1 MSQHTIVDHVVF
13 ALLLV
18 LPFVEWKWSWPRYLA
33 KLAGG
38 DANARLN
45 HYRKLVAGE
54 WIPTLVLLFYWAFA
68 GRSLAD
74 LHLVGDA
81 SLRLGLGLLYIVA
94 LIGVLVRQRRALLA
108 RTDRRARVRK
118 ALQHVEPLLAHT
130 QPERRLFW
138 LVSATAGCCEE
149 IFYRGFLTWYLST
162 WTSPVAAVI
171 LASILFGAGHVY
183 LGVAQVPRTA
193 LVGLILAVVV
203 ALTGSLWPAMLLHA
217 AVDWNSG
224 EMAFKLLSHS
234 AAGEPS
240 PTPSS

>member
-1 MSQHTIVDHVVF
+1 MTQHTAVDHIVF

-18 LPFVEWKWSWPRYLA
+18 LPFVEWKWNWPRYLA
-33 KLAGG
+33 KLAAG
-38 DANARLN
+38 DTQARLN

-54 WIPTLVLLFYWAFA
+54 WIPTIALLIYWAFA

-74 LHLVGDA
+74 LHLIGDIP
-81 SLRLGLGLLYIVA
+81 LRLGLGVVYVAA

-108 RTDRRARVRK
+108 RPDRRARVRK
-118 ALQHVEPLLAHT
+118 ALQHAEPLLPHT

-149 IFYRGFLTWYLST
+149 IFYRGFLTWYLSI
-162 WTSPVAAVI
+162 WTGPVAAVV
-171 LASILFGAGHVY
+171 LASLLFGIGHIY
-183 LGVAQVPRTA
+183 LGLSQVPKTA

-203 ALTGSLWPAMLLHA
+203 ALTGSLWPAMILHA

-224 EMAFKLLSHS
+224 EMAFKLLSDS
-234 AAGEPS
+234 APSGHS
-240 PTPSS
+240 PTPPF